1 MVEIEAR
8 DAGRAGELG
17 SAARLRERRTGARQ
31 VPYGRGDVPARLLA
45 NLSRRSC
52 GALPGLAPPWS
63 EARGRRPLS
72 AATPG
77 LLSDRGEAIGQP
89 GEDQSPRDWAP
100 SAKTPAAKPRGQPL
114 PPPCCQ
120 HNPSHL
126 KVTPNSDQSS
136 NQPHPCRLSVLGR
149 VICGF
154 SLKLA
159 VITCASGSGLSTLRL
174 DISSVLFLPP
184 FPCSLRLHLK

>member
-8 DAGRAGELG
+8 AAGLAGELG

-77 LLSDRGEAIGQP
+77 LLSDRGEAVGQP

-136 NQPHPCRLSVLGR
+136 NQTPSLQAACTRKGDLWVLTQTR
-149 VICGF
+149 SNHLCIWFWV
-154 SLKLA
+154 KH
-159 VITCASGSGLSTLRL
+159 AS
-174 DISSVLFLPP
+174 P
-184 FPCSLRLHLK
+184 